1 MNFQPE
7 SGFDS
12 AYLALQALA
21 LPIRDRSQQPIQPL
35 STTTN
40 LPPLPQTFTTQPPT
54 SISLLPSPEFNFRP
68 TTSHGYEHRP
78 SSSAPETPSERPST
92 APMTFSQMLPPR
104 RELPFSPF
112 FPNPQ
117 NTGAVPAA
125 QNSSQPT
132 SSQGQ
137 SSKTEQKKK
146 SRAKTGPKSQP
157 DSGHP
162 TLKIGSQSSITEPK
176 KTKTR
181 SQPAKRKDSSHLT
194 TAAVAKSTQTQE
206 PSSVLAHHVHAD
218 MTNPERQSEDTDLSQ
233 ERQLE
238 GHRYSPSQCNQQNA
252 PLVLKLGKKAMVGIS
267 AKESKARLDLSKP
280 SLAEASDATPRCL
293 SSTGEI
299 SPEEYMGRLDNWVRS
314 YQDLPA
320 PKPCQSPL
328 SDLAPYAAQSEED
341 RLAVID
347 DMICEY
353 LEDENFVKLV
363 EDVEKSWKRI
373 GLGF

>member
-1 MNFQPE
+1 MNFRPE

-40 LPPLPQTFTTQPPT
+40 LPPLPQTCNTQPPT

-78 SSSAPETPSERPST
+78 SSTAPETPSERPAT

-104 RELPFSPF
+104 RDLPFSPYLL
-112 FPNPQ
+112 NPQ
-117 NTGAVPAA
+117 NTGAVPAP

-132 SSQGQ
+132 SSQSQ
-137 SSKTEQKKK
+137 SSKIKPKKK
-146 SRAKTGPKSQP
+146 SRAKTGPGSQT
-157 DSGHP
+157 DSEHP
-162 TLKIGSQSSITEPK
+162 TLEIGSQSSITEPK
-176 KTKTR
+176 KRKTR

-194 TAAVAKSTQTQE
+194 TVATAKSTQTQE
-206 PSSVLAHHVHAD
+206 PSSVLAHHGHAD
-218 MTNPERQSEDTDLSQ
+218 MTNPERQSEDTELSQ
-233 ERQLE
+233 ERQIE
-238 GHRYSPSQCNQQNA
+238 GQRNCPSQYNQQNT
-252 PLVLKLGKKAMVGIS
+252 PLVLKLGTKAMVAIS

-299 SPEEYMGRLDNWVRS
+299 SPEEYMSRLDDWVRS
-314 YQDLPA
+314 YHDLPA
-320 PKPCQSPL
+320 PRPCPSPL
-328 SDLAPYAAQSEED
+328 SDLTAYAAQSEED

-353 LEDENFVKLV
+353 LGDENFTKLV
-363 EDVEKSWKRI
+363 EDVERSWKRI